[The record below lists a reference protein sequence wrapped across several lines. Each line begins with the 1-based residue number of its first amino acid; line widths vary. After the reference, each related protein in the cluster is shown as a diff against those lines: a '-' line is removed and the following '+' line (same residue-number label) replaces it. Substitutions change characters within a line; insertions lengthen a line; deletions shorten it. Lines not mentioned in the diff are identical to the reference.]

1 MNRLFLRLK
10 FALSSYALTTDR
22 SHRTYHEAVRGD

>member
-22 SHRTYHEAVRGD
+22 TYHEAVRGD